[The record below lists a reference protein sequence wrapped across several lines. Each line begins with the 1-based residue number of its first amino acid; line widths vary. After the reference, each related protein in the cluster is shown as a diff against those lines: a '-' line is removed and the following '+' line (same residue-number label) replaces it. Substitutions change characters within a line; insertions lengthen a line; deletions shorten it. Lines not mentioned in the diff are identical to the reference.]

1 MKSRLPNPASLLLVF
16 GLLVLALSALSIADM
31 FVPRPYD
38 GVVPRADVTARVV
51 VQEVIRGSGAARAG
65 IRPGDVILGIDHD
78 VLLGVRHAARLL
90 NEARIGDRVLY
101 LVRRPSGLEEISVR
115 LDRRR
120 IGDGTFLYASL
131 LGFSFLGVGF
141 FVLIRQPTLRA
152 SQVFFLLCGQFMLF
166 LICRLRPASYSGVDA
181 FLLNVGTLAFLM
193 LPPTFLHFYLLFP
206 RPAWLRGA
214 ERDGSWGWLARIWK
228 RFWPVSYVLPV
239 VVFFGGFLWA
249 RALGRELA
257 LFNGA
262 PLANWWLLAL
272 FVILGL
278 LALRANSLRLKNLR
292 ERRGLVWVLVGSF
305 FGLLP
310 FLVSTLMFAPYR
322 QSEAFFVFGIM
333 PIVLV
338 PFTFAYGIVRFQLLD
353 IQVILRRSLLY
364 TVTTALVT
372 GLYAGGIAT
381 FNALFRG
388 SDLAASGYFPIFL
401 ALAIVLLFDP
411 TRRRIQE
418 LIDRFFFAGRSRLE
432 RAMVELGEAVTIQV
446 DLQAVVEEL
455 VERLPKILQLRFAAL
470 YLLRGYRL
478 ERVAGPGNLPPTLPV
493 LPEVQKLLRRR
504 ARMLRIDQLGTLLL
518 RSPKVA
524 EVMET
529 LADAGVEVI
538 GDLASRRRHLGMVV
552 LSGREGQ
559 IGLEHDEL
567 ELLQQLLQQA
577 SLALETSL
585 LLDERTQ
592 KAELEREMEIA
603 ATIQAQLLPEELRFA
618 EGWGIAAACRPA
630 RIVGGDFYA
639 QLPPSAAGHEA
650 VIFGDVAGK
659 SVSGALMMMAAHE
672 ALHALAMTEPDPA
685 ALFSLAN
692 RRLYALGKR
701 NFVALGYFGLSDDGC
716 RLRYLIAGQPVPV
729 LRRASGEVEE
739 IPLSP
744 YRIPIGALAQSGYRS
759 LEIDLDPGDVVVGY
773 SDGVVEARSPGGE
786 VFGEER
792 LFDVIAAAP
801 PDPET
806 MVQRILLEIEAF
818 SRQGLQYDDMTLVVV
833 VRHPE
838 GQPC

>member
-1 MKSRLPNPASLLLVF
+1 MAWKLPNAASLLLVF
-16 GLLVLALSALSIADM
+16 GLMVLALSALSIADM

-38 GVVPRADVTARVV
+38 GVVPRSDVSDRVV
-51 VQEVIRGSGAARAG
+51 VQEVISGSGAARGG
-65 IRPGDVILGIDHD
+65 ILPGDVILGIDHD
-78 VLLGVRHAARLL
+78 VLLGSRHAARLL

-101 LVRRPSGLEEISVR
+101 LIKRPSGLEELWVR

-120 IGDGTFLYASL
+120 IGDGTFLYSSL
-131 LGFSFLGVGF
+131 LGFSFFGIGL
-141 FVLIRQPTLRA
+141 FVLIRQPGLRA

-181 FLLNVGTLAFLM
+181 FLLNLGTLAFLM

-206 RPAWLRGA
+206 RPAWLLST
-214 ERDGSWGWLARIWK
+214 ESSSSWWPLARLWN
-228 RFWPVSYVLPV
+228 RFWPTLYVLPV
-239 VVFFGGFLWA
+239 AVFAGSFLWA
-249 RALGRELA
+249 RVLEKELA

-262 PLANWWLLAL
+262 PLASWWLLAL
-272 FVILGL
+272 FIVLGL
-278 LALRANSLRLKNLR
+278 LALRANSRRLKNPR

-322 QSEAFFVFGIM
+322 HSEAFFVFGVM

-388 SDLAASGYFPIFL
+388 SELAASGYFPIFL

-411 TRRRIQE
+411 LRRRIQE

-455 VERLPKILQLRFAAL
+455 VERLPKILELRFAAL

-478 ERVAGPGNLPPTLPV
+478 ERVAGPGSLPTTLPL
-493 LPEVQKLLRRR
+493 LPELQKHLRSR
-504 ARMLRIDQLGTLLL
+504 ARLSRIDQLGTLLL
-518 RSPKVA
+518 RAPKVA
-524 EVMET
+524 QMVET
-529 LADAGVEVI
+529 LAETGVEVI
-538 GDLASRRRHLGMVV
+538 GDLASRRRHLGMVL

-567 ELLQQLLQQA
+567 QLLQQLLQQA

-585 LLDERTQ
+585 LLDERAQ
-592 KAELEREMEIA
+592 KAELDREMEIA
-603 ATIQAQLLPEELRFA
+603 ATIQAQLLPDELRFA
-618 EGWGIAAACRPA
+618 DGWGIAASCRPA

-639 QLPPSAAGHEA
+639 QLPPSSVGHEA

-701 NFVALGYFGLSDDGC
+701 NFVALGYFGLSDDGR

-729 LRRASGEVEE
+729 LRRVSGEVEE
-739 IPLSP
+739 VPLSP
-744 YRIPIGALAQSGYRS
+744 YRIPIGALAHGGYRA
-759 LEIDLDPGDVVVGY
+759 LELDLEPGDMVIGY
-773 SDGVVEARSPGGE
+773 SDGVVEARSPSGE
-786 VFGEER
+786 IFGEER
-792 LFDVIAAAP
+792 LLQVIAEAP
-801 PDPET
+801 PEPEA
-806 MVQRILLEIEAF
+806 MIRSILEEIDGF
-818 SRQGLQYDDMTLVVV
+818 SRQGLQYDDMTLVAL

-838 GQPC
+838 ADRC